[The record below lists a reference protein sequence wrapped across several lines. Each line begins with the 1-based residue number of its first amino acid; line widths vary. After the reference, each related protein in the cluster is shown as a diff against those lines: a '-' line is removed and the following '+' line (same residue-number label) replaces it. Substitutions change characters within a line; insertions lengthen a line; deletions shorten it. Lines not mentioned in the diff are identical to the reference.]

1 MVADPNLIR
10 QAETLLEALPYIRR
24 FAGKTV
30 VIKYGGHAMVD
41 DDLKRAFA
49 HDVVLLRYV
58 GIQPVVVHGGGPQ
71 IDSMLHALD
80 IKSSF
85 VRGLRVTDADTMR
98 VVEMV
103 LAGQINGEIVTTINL
118 AGGRAVGCSG
128 KDGGL
133 IVARRHSESR
143 KSDDEADLGQVGEV
157 VGVDPGVVRALEAS
171 GFIPVVAPIGVSH
184 EGESLNINADIA
196 AGKLAEALAA
206 EKLFLLTDV
215 EGIQDPDGKLI
226 PSLSS
231 GEAADLV
238 EKGWVTGGMIPKIEC
253 CLSALR
259 GGVNKVHIIDGRV
272 PHSVLLEL
280 FTDHGV
286 GTQIH
291 RDGARPRKGRRS
303 GPAPAEDHA

>member
-41 DDLKRAFA
+41 GDLKRAFA

-58 GIQPVVVHGGGPQ
+58 GIQPVIVHGGGPQ
-71 IDSMLHALD
+71 IDSMLKELD
-80 IKSSF
+80 IKPSF
-85 VRGLRVTDADTMR
+85 VRGLRVTDAPTMR

-103 LAGQINGEIVTTINL
+103 LAGEINGDIVTTINL

-128 KDGGL
+128 KDGSL
-133 IVARRHSESR
+133 IVARRHA
-143 KSDDEADLGQVGEV
+143 KSGDSDLGQVGEI
-157 VGVDPGVVRALEAS
+157 VGVDPGVVRALEGA
-171 GFIPVVAPIGVSH
+171 GFIPVVAPIGVSPD
-184 EGESLNINADIA
+184 GESLNINADIV
-196 AGKLAEALAA
+196 AGKLAEALGA

-215 EGIQDPDGKLI
+215 EGIQDPDGKLLA
-226 PSLSS
+226 SLSA
-231 GEAADLV
+231 GEASELID
-238 EKGWVTGGMIPKIEC
+238 KGWVTGGMIPKVEC
-253 CLSALR
+253 CLTALR

-291 RDGARPRKGRRS
+291 RDGARPRKARRA
-303 GPAPAEDHA
+303 GPAAPEERA

>member
-1 MVADPNLIR
+1 MNISAHDIARVLS
-10 QAETLLEALPYIRR
+10 EALPYMQRYDEE
-24 FAGKTV
+24 TV
-30 VIKYGGHAMVD
+30 VIKYGGHAMGD
-41 DDLKRAFA
+41 ENLAREFA
-49 HDVVLLRYV
+49 RDIVLLEQTATNP
-58 GIQPVVVHGGGPQ
+58 IVVHGGGPQ
-71 IDSMLHALD
+71 IDSMLNALD

-143 KSDDEADLGQVGEV
+143 KSDDETDLGQVGEV

-184 EGESLNINADIA
+184 EGESLNINADTA
-196 AGKLAEALAA
+196 AGKLAEALSA

-231 GEAADLV
+231 GEASDLV

-291 RDGARPRKGRRS
+291 RDGARPRKARRS
-303 GPAPAEDHA
+303 GPATAEDHA

>member
-1 MVADPNLIR
+1 
-10 QAETLLEALPYIRR
+10 
-24 FAGKTV
+24 
-30 VIKYGGHAMVD
+30 
-41 DDLKRAFA
+41 
-49 HDVVLLRYV
+49 
-58 GIQPVVVHGGGPQ
+58 
-71 IDSMLHALD
+71 MLQALD
-80 IKSSF
+80 IKPSF

-103 LAGQINGEIVTTINL
+103 LAGQINGDIVTTINL

-133 IVARRHSESR
+133 IVARRHAGTTGNAE
-143 KSDDEADLGQVGEV
+143 EADLGQVGEV
-157 VGVDPGVVRALEAS
+157 VGVDPGVVRTLEAS
-171 GFIPVVAPIGVSH
+171 GFIPVVAPIGASH
-184 EGESLNINADIA
+184 EGESLNINADTA
-196 AGKLAEALAA
+196 AGKLAEALGA

-215 EGIQDPDGKLI
+215 EGIQDPDGRLI
-226 PSLSS
+226 PSVSA
-231 GEAADLV
+231 GEAERLI
-238 EKGWVTGGMIPKIEC
+238 EKGWVTGGMIPKVEC

-291 RDGARPRKGRRS
+291 RDGARPRKARRS
-303 GPAPAEDHA
+303 GPVTTEERT

>member
-1 MVADPNLIR
+1 MPHSPHIR

-41 DDLKRAFA
+41 DELKRAFA

-58 GIQPVVVHGGGPQ
+58 GIQPVIVHGGGPQ
-71 IDSMLHALD
+71 IDRMLAQLD
-80 IKSSF
+80 IKPSF
-85 VRGLRVTDADTMR
+85 VRGLRVTDAETMR

-128 KDGGL
+128 KDGSL
-133 IVARRHSESR
+133 IVARRHRSP
-143 KSDDEADLGQVGEV
+143 DEPDGTDLGQVGEI
-157 VGVDPGVVRALEAS
+157 VGIDPGVVRALEAS

-184 EGESLNINADIA
+184 EGESLNINADIV
-196 AGKLAEALAA
+196 AGKLAEALGA
-206 EKLFLLTDV
+206 EKLLLLTDV
-215 EGIQDPDGKLI
+215 EGIQDPEGRLL
-226 PSLSS
+226 PSLAAS
-231 GEAADLV
+231 EAAELI
-238 EKGWVTGGMIPKIEC
+238 EKGWVSGGMIPKVEC
-253 CLSALR
+253 CLSALH

-286 GTQIH
+286 GTELH
-291 RDGARPRKGRRS
+291 RDGVRPRESRTSARPEGR
-303 GPAPAEDHA
+303 A